1 MATYDVTFQ
10 RPDFRKRRV
19 SWSLVDDVCAGQ
31 EAVKAGRK
39 TYLPQPNPEDTSTEN
54 QTRYDQYI
62 ARAVFYNV
70 TGRTLQGLIGA
81 AFRKVPGLTVP
92 DSISFV
98 EDDIDGAGVSIYQ
111 QSQSVVAGVL
121 KKGRHFVMVD
131 YPKTEGAASRADM
144 ASGRIRATVASYPAE
159 SVINWRSERAGAV
172 LKLTLVV
179 IHEIVE
185 VPLADGYAVEEVEQ
199 YRVLR
204 LRDGVYTQELWRG
217 TEKGFDVYEQ
227 EAVIRDGAG
236 AAWDE
241 IPGIFVGAENNDQSI
256 DGSPLYDLAE
266 LNIAH
271 YRNSADYEDSAFFC
285 GQPQVYM
292 SGLSEHWFQML
303 EEKGIYFGS
312 RAILPLPVD
321 GSAGI
326 LQAQPN
332 TLVKEAMDQKEK
344 QMISLGA
351 RLIEPGSATKTA
363 TEAQAE
369 NEAQHSVLS
378 LAVSNVSEA
387 YTRCLEWM
395 GRFMNVSGD
404 FAYEINQEFT
414 RPNLDAPL
422 MTALVA
428 YWQTGEWPRS
438 EMRRV
443 FRKYGLLDTEKTDEE
458 LDEELE
464 SNPPALELE
473 SGE

>member
-10 RPDFRKRRV
+10 RPDFRKRR
-19 SWSLVDDVCAGQ
+19 SAWSLVDDVCDGQ
-31 EAVKAGRK
+31 EAVKAGRR
-39 TYLPQPNPEDTSTEN
+39 THLPQPNPEDTSTEN
-54 QTRYDQYI
+54 QTRYDQYLS
-62 ARAVFYNV
+62 RAVFYNV

-81 AFRKVPGLTVP
+81 AFRKVPTITVP
-92 DSISFV
+92 ASLSFV
-98 EDDIDGAGVSIYQ
+98 EDDIDGAGVSVYQ
-111 QSQSVVAGVL
+111 QSQSVLAGVL
-121 KKGRHFVMVD
+121 KKGRHFVLVD
-131 YPKTEGAASRADM
+131 YPQTDGVASRADM
-144 ASGRIRATVASYPAE
+144 DSGRIRPTVASYPAE
-159 SVINWRSERAGAV
+159 SVINWRADRVGAV
-172 LKLTLVV
+172 LKLSLVV
-179 IHEIVE
+179 IYELIE
-185 VPLADGYAVEEVEQ
+185 VPTSDGYGIEEVEQ

-217 TEKGFDVYEQ
+217 TERGFEVFQTET
-227 EAVIRDGAG
+227 IMRDGSG
-236 AAWDE
+236 SPWDH
-241 IPGIFVGAENNDQSI
+241 IPGIFVGSENNDPSI

-292 SGLSEHWFQML
+292 SGLNEHWLEMI

-332 TLVKEAMDQKEK
+332 TLAKEAMDQKEN
-344 QMISLGA
+344 QMISIGA

-363 TEAQAE
+363 TEAQSE

-395 GRFMNVSGD
+395 GRFMNVSGE

-464 SNPPALELE
+464 SNPPALELDQE
-473 SGE
+473 